1 MNPQTNSGSMYGFHT
16 FTCVWTW
23 PVRAGVQ
30 MVSVSSEM
38 GMVVVHDGP
47 HLDPW
52 ALKCYLKRLGGT
64 RHCVREKE
72 ERRRSLR
79 QWRSKVAL
87 RGGRPH
93 GTHAALCAKP
103 ALPAAATTTE
113 RRWAEVVLTIPSRLC
128 HVIMDPIW
136 RLVLHARKF
145 VLGTAST

>member
-1 MNPQTNSGSMYGFHT
+1 MNPQTNSGSIY
-16 FTCVWTW
+16 VWTW
-23 PVRAGVQ
+23 PLRAGVE
-30 MVSVSSEM
+30 MVSVSPEM

-52 ALKCYLKRLGGT
+52 ALKCYLKRLRET
-64 RHCVREKE
+64 RHCVRKKE

-93 GTHAALCAKP
+93 GTHAHAALHAKP
-103 ALPAAATTTE
+103 ALPAAAGTTTA
-113 RRWAEVVLTIPSRLC
+113 RRWAEVVLRIPSRLC

>member
-30 MVSVSSEM
+30 MVSVSPEM

-93 GTHAALCAKP
+93 GTHAAQHAKP
-103 ALPAAATTTE
+103 ALPAAAGTTTV
-113 RRWAEVVLTIPSRLC
+113 RRWVEVVLRIPL
-128 HVIMDPIW
+128 MDPIW